1 MRLHM
6 CFNFCSRLFLV
17 MYFICTAGQS
27 LAQQK
32 STLDV
37 QSIQTRT
44 YEYSEKGTFRAVLS
58 VLQNRKF
65 ERIFSDSN
73 GGLITASLPSLM
85 AGDTAD
91 EQVGKS
97 VAAIAIGSVIPFG
110 GLLTPERKSGAKERS
125 ISITVEEIAKNETSV
140 RILLKETETIYK
152 TGFLGATSQEVNDND
167 MTSRPEIYQKIFSEI
182 DKEIFIRLNNK

>member
-1 MRLHM
+1 MRLHT
-6 CFNFCSRLFLV
+6 CFNISIRLFLASWLV
-17 MYFICTAGQS
+17 FSVGQTI
-27 LAQQK
+27 AQQK

-44 YEYSEKGTFRAVLS
+44 YDYSEKGTFRAVLS

-65 ERIFSDSN
+65 ERIGSDSN
-73 GGLITASLPSLM
+73 GGLITASLPSQM

-97 VAAIAIGSVIPFG
+97 VAAIAIGAVVPFG
-110 GLLTPERKSGAKERS
+110 GLFAPERKSGAKERS
-125 ISITVEEIAKNETSV
+125 ISITIEEIAENKTSV

-152 TGFLGATSQEVNDND
+152 TGFLGATSQEVTEND

-182 DKEIFIRLNNK
+182 DKEIFVRVNRK